1 MSEDELRQSISDTLD
16 DYTWSLSA
24 ALNNYK
30 LDNDKDKLTESQEK
44 IREKIIDII
53 IGKTKRYYGKD

>member
-1 MSEDELRQSISDTLD
+1 MNDNKLRQSISDTLD
-16 DYTWSLSA
+16 DYTWSLST

-44 IREKIIDII
+44 IKEKIIDILI
-53 IGKTKRYYGKD
+53 AKLNIE

>member
-1 MSEDELRQSISDTLD
+1 MSENKLRQSLSDTLD
-16 DYTWSLSA
+16 DYTWSLST

-30 LDNDKDKLTESQEK
+30 LDNDQDKLTESQEK

>member
-1 MSEDELRQSISDTLD
+1 MNDNKLRQSISDTLD

-44 IREKIIDII
+44 IKEKIINIL
-53 IGKTKRYYGKD
+53 IGKFNIE

>member
-1 MSEDELRQSISDTLD
+1 MNDNKLRQSISDTLD
-16 DYTWSLSA
+16 DYTWSLST

-44 IREKIIDII
+44 IREKIIDILI
-53 IGKTKRYYGKD
+53 NKLKRS